1 MQATTPDSVQPLMTI
16 GVPVFNEERFI
27 DSALSSLR
35 AQDYTNLEIV
45 ISDNASTDR
54 TLEICQRHAAEDP
67 RIRIESAPENRG
79 AIANF
84 QHALDMASGT
94 YFMWGAGHDLWTSNL
109 VSECVTLLEANKD
122 AALAFASS
130 RWIGVANEPIAKA
143 SGWSDTRDL
152 APTARFFTTFWGNM
166 HPVVGVI
173 RTNHLRACTPMRS
186 MVGGDLVLLA
196 NLALR
201 GGFLHATGA
210 CWSRREFRVEKH
222 YDDKLKRYA
231 SVSTGIARSRFAR
244 MFPLFE
250 LPFGL
255 VKAVLRS
262 TIPVSD
268 KILIIAT
275 LVPSLPLRYLVGRRS
290 NAG

>member
-1 MQATTPDSVQPLMTI
+1 MQTTTFGLAQPLMTI

-27 DSALSSLR
+27 DSALASLR
-35 AQDYTNLEIV
+35 NQDYANLEIV

-54 TLEICQRHAAEDP
+54 TLEICRRHAAEDP
-67 RIRIESAPENRG
+67 RIRIETAPENRG
-79 AIANF
+79 AMANF

-94 YFMWGAGHDLWTSNL
+94 YFMWGAGHDLWTSNV
-109 VSECVTLLEANKD
+109 VSECINLLEANKR

-130 RWIGVANEPIAKA
+130 RWIGVANEPLAKA

-173 RTNHLRACTPMRS
+173 RTDHLRTCTPMRN

-201 GGFLHATGA
+201 GGFLHATEA
-210 CWSRREFRVEKH
+210 CWSRREFRVERD

-231 SVSTGIARSRFAR
+231 SASTRIASSRFAR

-250 LPFGL
+250 LPFAL
-255 VKAVLRS
+255 VKVVLKS
-262 TIPVSD
+262 AIPVVD
-268 KILIIAT
+268 KLLIVAT
-275 LVPSLPLRYLVGRRS
+275 LIPSLPLRYLVGRRS